1 MSNSKAKIPRIT
13 LRAGKQLILTDHDW
27 QEIETAYGEAIPLQ
41 VRAQIIQLSERF
53 LCFSGAQTGS
63 MNDAIQR
70 ATRLRQCAQSFVT
83 AVNERAVGDV
93 IREYVDDQMALGN
106 ALLNDGDAARK
117 YVCEISAELSRF
129 TMTCE
134 WTLKEME
141 QASQYNFWPDGWHW
155 DG

>member
-1 MSNSKAKIPRIT
+1 
-13 LRAGKQLILTDHDW
+13 
-27 QEIETAYGEAIPLQ
+27 
-41 VRAQIIQLSERF
+41 
-53 LCFSGAQTGS
+53 

-155 DG
+155 DGWICRLTDILGSPRMAIYCNAVRLQSPT